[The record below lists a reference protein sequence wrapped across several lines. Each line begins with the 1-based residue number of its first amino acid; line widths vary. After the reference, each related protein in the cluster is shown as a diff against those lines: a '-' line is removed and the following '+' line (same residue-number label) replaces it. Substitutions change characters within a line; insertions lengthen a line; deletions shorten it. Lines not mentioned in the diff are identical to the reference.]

1 MTKKQ
6 RMIELIA
13 NPEEV
18 DEEKIVAETAI
29 MEERWV
35 LVDFIKFLF
44 APGAICI
51 SDSPP
56 LKGIWSYPISRMS
69 VILHVHLK

>member
-1 MTKKQ
+1 
-6 RMIELIA
+6 MIELIA

-35 LVDFIKFLF
+35 VAGFIKFLF
-44 APGAICI
+44 PTGAIRI
-51 SDSPP
+51 SDYPP
-56 LKGIWSYPISRMS
+56 LK
-69 VILHVHLK
+69 